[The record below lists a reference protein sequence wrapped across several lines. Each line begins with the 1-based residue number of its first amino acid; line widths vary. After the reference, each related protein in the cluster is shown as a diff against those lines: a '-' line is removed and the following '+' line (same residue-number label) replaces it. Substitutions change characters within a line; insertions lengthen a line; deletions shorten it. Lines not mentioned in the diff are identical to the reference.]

1 MRRVAREE
9 IVDFVTW
16 EEELRPVERP
26 EILAAKGLRRVV
38 IGPLTFLFENALTV
52 RYQVLEMMRVERIVR
67 ERDIQHELDTYN
79 ELLGGDGQLG
89 LTLLISIQGEEM
101 RAVKLRE
108 WLGLLPTLY
117 MELADGTR
125 CRGTWDERQVGT
137 DRLSSVQYLK
147 FQVGEAPVAVGCEHP
162 DIDLRLE
169 LSPETR
175 QALAD
180 DLA

>member
-1 MRRVAREE
+1 M
-9 IVDFVTW
+9 
-16 EEELRPVERP
+16 
-26 EILAAKGLRRVV
+26 V
-38 IGPLTFLFENALTV
+38 IGPLTFLFENATTV

-89 LTLLISIQGEEM
+89 LTLLISIQGEEA
-101 RAVKLRE
+101 RNVKLRA

-125 CRGTWDERQVGT
+125 VRGTWDERQVGT

-147 FQVGEAPVAVGCEHP
+147 FQVGEAPVAAGCEHP
-162 DIDLRLE
+162 DINLRLV
-169 LSPETR
+169 LSDETR